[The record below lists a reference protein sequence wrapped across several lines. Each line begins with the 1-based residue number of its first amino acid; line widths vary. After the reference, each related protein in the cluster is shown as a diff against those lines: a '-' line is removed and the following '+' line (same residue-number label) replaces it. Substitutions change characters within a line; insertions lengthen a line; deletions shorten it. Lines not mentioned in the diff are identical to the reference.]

1 MFLQFH
7 STADAA
13 LNILFTQIC
22 IQAEIKISCCAPH
35 TACVITVVVCA
46 EFFVFLD
53 NSSCFFLGDVLS
65 PCYSF
70 DPTFQWRG
78 EEYFQAVC
86 GISENVICTAAYD
99 DATAFFRKIT
109 YDLTFCFKILS
120 FGASSCISVFRYI

>member
-99 DATAFFRKIT
+99 DATAS
-109 YDLTFCFKILS
+109 KILS